1 MRISL
6 RPSGL
11 YQCATALLLMATPS
25 VGLAQPPAAPPAAAE
40 AKLPVRRVVLYKSGV
55 GFFEHVGE
63 VRGNQVV
70 SIELT
75 SGQLDDVLKSLTTV
89 DLGNGR
95 VSGITFNSTAP
106 LAQRLRTL
114 GLPLGAAAVAPQLRA
129 VMAQNAEVTRLQS
142 AVRERRSEI
151 ERIEKD
157 QARVRENLAALKT
170 SAEERQLVAR
180 YASQLNTQEDR
191 LVALRSEIEELE
203 LQRGKAQE
211 ELVRLANA
219 LTVDVMLP

>member
-1 MRISL
+1 
-6 RPSGL
+6 
-11 YQCATALLLMATPS
+11 MATPS